1 MLTRAALVVSHTE
14 QGGDH
19 AEDDA
24 QQQRQHRDLQRP
36 AQTGDIQLPPPVGDE
51 ALIKVL
57 RKGGVGKPGRRDHT

>member
-1 MLTRAALVVSHTE
+1 MPTRAALVVSHPE

-36 AQTGDIQLPPPVGDE
+36 AQAGDIQLPTPVGEE

-57 RKGGVGKPGRRDHT
+57 REGGIGKPGRRDYT